1 MKYKNWIKAV
11 CVALV
16 VCFAVCGLVAC
27 GNDAA
32 KKITVNI
39 VDGGKKTPV
48 EIETGKTVKDAL
60 DAAKITLGE
69 GDKCEPPVD
78 AKITEDT
85 KEITITRA
93 VVIKK
98 VKLTVNGNSVNLQ
111 SSAETVRQLLEEK
124 KITVGKDDTV
134 TPGIDAPLTEGME
147 IVIVYAKS
155 KTETTAPTAAPK
167 TEAPA
172 ATEAVEN
179 NDDNGDNNS
188 DDNGGEYSEPDENAD
203 YTPDENVDTDNNGDA
218 GNEDAGNDGGNDGG
232 VYEVDRQAM
241 PDCDGSGHGVYIIT
255 YSDGSTGTEEY

>member
-1 MKYKNWIKAV
+1 M
-11 CVALV
+11 
-16 VCFAVCGLVAC
+16 
-27 GNDAA
+27 
-32 KKITVNI
+32 
-39 VDGGKKTPV
+39 
-48 EIETGKTVKDAL
+48 
-60 DAAKITLGE
+60 
-69 GDKCEPPVD
+69 
-78 AKITEDT
+78 
-85 KEITITRA
+85 EITITRA

-124 KITVGKDDTV
+124 KIT
-134 TPGIDAPLTEGME
+134 
-147 IVIVYAKS
+147 
-155 KTETTAPTAAPK
+155 K

-179 NDDNGDNNS
+179 NDDNGGDNN

-218 GNEDAGNDGGNDGG
+218 GNEDAGNDDGNNGG

>member
-179 NDDNGDNNS
+179 NGDNGDNNS
-188 DDNGGEYSEPDENAD
+188 DDNGGEYSEHNGGDNGG
-203 YTPDENVDTDNNGDA
+203 NNGGDN
-218 GNEDAGNDGGNDGG
+218 GGDDGGNDGG